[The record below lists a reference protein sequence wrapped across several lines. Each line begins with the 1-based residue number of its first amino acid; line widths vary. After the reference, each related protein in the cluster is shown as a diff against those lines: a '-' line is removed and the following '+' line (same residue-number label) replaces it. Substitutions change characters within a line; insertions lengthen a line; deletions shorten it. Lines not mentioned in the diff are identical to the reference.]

1 MSQTTFRMLQEKQE
15 SQKLDPR
22 PLKSKA
28 KKNTYGRGWH
38 GEDDGRGTIEEIN
51 KTNPAALAS
60 TDNGGILKSL
70 FVR

>member
-1 MSQTTFRMLQEKQE
+1 MSETTFRMLQEKQE
-15 SQKLDPR
+15 SLKLDPR

-38 GEDDGRGTIEEIN
+38 GEDDGKGTIEEIN
-51 KTNPAALAS
+51 KTIPAALS
-60 TDNGGILKSL
+60 SIENGGALQSL